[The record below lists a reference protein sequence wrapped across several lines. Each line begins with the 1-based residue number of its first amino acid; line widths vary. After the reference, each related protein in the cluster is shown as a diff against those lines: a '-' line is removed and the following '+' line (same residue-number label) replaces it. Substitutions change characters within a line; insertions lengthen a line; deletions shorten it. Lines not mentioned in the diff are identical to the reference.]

1 MNAILRRPREFAVA
15 LQGLHFILLHQ
26 EIEALSVFGDD
37 LRLAILNR
45 GPVELARIHALY
57 AKLLGFFQVIPKF
70 RVKQQRLGRDAANVQ
85 TGPAEESIFLNESG
99 LQAILAGANRGGVS
113 RRSAA
118 DDGYVVQSFGQW
130 SNPQ

>member
-1 MNAILRRPREFAVA
+1 MSGASSLDFRDVHAVDA
-15 LQGLHFILLHQ
+15 ELF
-26 EIEALSVFGDD
+26 
-37 LRLAILNR
+37 RL
-45 GPVELARIHALY
+45 
-57 AKLLGFFQVIPKF
+57 FQVIPKF
-70 RVKQQRLGRDAANVQ
+70 RVKQQRLGVDAADMQ
-85 TGPAEESIFLNESG
+85 ASAAEESIFFDERG